1 MTKFKMDTHM
11 HFDLYKDRIEVLN
24 YIEKSGSYTIAVTN
38 LPDLYERYLHL
49 NDGRKFVK
57 CALGLHPELAQ
68 QYAHQI
74 EKFDRYISTTRFVGE
89 VGLDYSTKDS
99 NNRAIQDR
107 IFSHI
112 VQSCSREKNKVLTVH
127 SRQAEKRTLELLKN
141 LSDCNVIMHW
151 YSGSISVMDEALSRG
166 YYFSINHQMLNSAN
180 GRKIID
186 NLPLDRVLFES
197 DAPFTTGMG
206 KTYSVEFQDRIY
218 RYLCER
224 FGATEAE
231 MSSILRKN
239 FKTLLTTDLT

>member
-1 MTKFKMDTHM
+1 M
-11 HFDLYKDRIEVLN
+11 HFDLYKDRIDVLN
-24 YIEKSGSYTIAVTN
+24 YIEESGSYTIAVTN

-57 CALGLHPELAQ
+57 YALGFHPELAQ
-68 QYAHQI
+68 QYSHQI
-74 EKFDRYISTTRFVGE
+74 GKFDRYLSTTKFVGE

-99 NNRAIQDR
+99 NNRATQDR

-112 VQSCSREKNKVLTVH
+112 VQSCSSEKNKILTVH

-186 NLPLDRVLFES
+186 NLPLDRVLLES

-206 KTYSVEFQDRIY
+206 KTYTVEFQNRIY
-218 RYLCER
+218 RYLCEHA
-224 FGATEAE
+224 GATEEE
-231 MSSILRKN
+231 MSSILRQN
-239 FKTLLTTDLT
+239 FKTLLTTYLT

>member
-1 MTKFKMDTHM
+1 MTKFKMDMHM
-11 HFDLYKDRIEVLN
+11 HFDLYKDRIAVLN
-24 YIEKSGSYTIAVTN
+24 YIEESGSYTIAVTN

-49 NDGRKFVK
+49 NDGRTFVK
-57 CALGLHPELAQ
+57 CALGFHPELAQ
-68 QYAHQI
+68 QYSHQI
-74 EKFDRYISTTRFVGE
+74 EKFDRYLSTTKFVGE

-99 NNRAIQDR
+99 NNRATQDR
-107 IFSHI
+107 IFSNI
-112 VQSCSREKNKVLTVH
+112 VQSCSREKKKILTVH

-180 GRKIID
+180 GRKIIH

-206 KTYSVEFQDRIY
+206 KSYTVEFQDRIY
-218 RYLCER
+218 RYLCEHT
-224 FGATEAE
+224 GATEAE
-231 MSSILRKN
+231 MSSILRQN
-239 FKTLLTTDLT
+239 FKTLLTTY